1 MEPTVPIPPEA
12 ITPEMLRTLDLIAI
26 KRGLSIEQAIS
37 EAVDRYIL
45 AESDQN
51 N

>member
-1 MEPTVPIPPEA
+1 MEPNGPLIPFEFD
-12 ITPEMLRTLDLIAI
+12 PEMLRDLDLIAI
-26 KRGLSIEQAIS
+26 KRGLSIEQVIS